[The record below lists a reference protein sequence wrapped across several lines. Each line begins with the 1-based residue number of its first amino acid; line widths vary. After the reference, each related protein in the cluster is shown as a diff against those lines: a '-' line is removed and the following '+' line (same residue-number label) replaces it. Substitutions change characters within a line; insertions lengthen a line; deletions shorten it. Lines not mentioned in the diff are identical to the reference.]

1 MKRVLLFL
9 ILFLMYLSY
18 ATILAQSS
26 AKQVRQGNKAFE
38 QGNFEDAEILYR
50 RALDTDLKW
59 EKQALFNIGNSLYK
73 QKKYTES
80 ADLFSKLSINE
91 SLTDEE
97 KAQVFHNLGNAY
109 LMQEKYNESI
119 DAYKKS
125 LRINPDDEDT
135 RYNLSYAM
143 KKIQQQQQQQQQQ
156 QNQDDKENK
165 DQKDNKEQQNQK
177 DNQDQKDQKNQN
189 DKTQEQQQKQDKDQK
204 DKKDEQPKAKQQQ
217 QQISKQDMDRML
229 NAISGKDKQ
238 TLEEL
243 REKQQQRTGYKPEK
257 DW

>member
-1 MKRVLLFL
+1 MRNIMYLILLFL
-9 ILFLMYLSY
+9 IYHFD
-18 ATILAQSS
+18 TTVLAQSS

-73 QKKYTES
+73 QKKYNES
-80 ADLFSKLSINE
+80 ADLFSKLSVNE

-109 LMQEKYNESI
+109 LMQEKYSESI

-125 LRINPDDEDT
+125 LRINPVDENT

-143 KKIQQQQQQQQQQ
+143 KKIQQQQQQ
-156 QNQDDKENK
+156 NQDNKENK
-165 DQKDNKEQQNQK
+165 DQKDNKEEQNQK
-177 DNQDQKDQKNQN
+177 DNKDQNDQKNQN
-189 DKTQEQQQKQDKDQK
+189 DKSQDQQKPQDKDQK
-204 DKKDEQPKAKQQQ
+204 DNKDEQQQAKQQQ
-217 QQISKQDMDRML
+217 QQISKQDMERML

-243 REKQQQRTGYKPEK
+243 REKQLQRTGYKPEK